1 MPLSFLEAHYYLEAL
16 LLDRNQPS
24 FILDFFWFLV
34 RAYVTT
40 TVRAGV
46 MEIGEIGH
54 EMAYFGM
61 KIIVDR
67 HGDSRIR
74 FRKSTRSRS
83 KNPHVRSISSSRD
96 RHCRGVCGDFLSRL
110 TLYTEFVLIRRNYFL
125 GLVPRTFVP
134 RMVIISHE
142 VDIWILY

>member
-54 EMAYFGM
+54 EMADFGM

-96 RHCRGVCGDFLSRL
+96 RHCRGVCGDFLIEAYSL
-110 TLYTEFVLIRRNYFL
+110 SQSLYWL
-125 GLVPRTFVP
+125 GE
-134 RMVIISHE
+134 IISLDLYHGLLYHE
-142 VDIWILY
+142 W